1 VIHATWINGRIVPD
15 DPVDLPEG
23 CRLRVEV
30 EPELAESGMIG
41 ISEEDWPRSPEAI
54 AEWLDWYDSLE
65 PLVFTPEEEA
75 DLMQWRQKVK
85 EYTIANMHKG
95 IESPSG

>member
-1 VIHATWINGRIVPD
+1 MIHATWINGRIVPD

-30 EPELAESGMIG
+30 EPGPAESEAIG
-41 ISEEDWPRSPEAI
+41 ISEEEWARSPEAI
-54 AEWLDWYDSLE
+54 AAWLEWYDSLE

-75 DLMQWRQKVK
+75 DLARWRQEVK
-85 EYTIANMHKG
+85 DYTG
-95 IESPSG
+95 SPHETEFKAR

>member
-23 CRLRVEV
+23 CRLRVE
-30 EPELAESGMIG
+30 PELAESEAIG
-41 ISEEDWPRSPEAI
+41 ISEEEWDNSPEAI
-54 AEWLDWYDSLE
+54 SEWLEWYKSLE

-75 DLMQWRQKVK
+75 DLAQWRQKVK
-85 EYTIANMHKG
+85 EYTIAKMDKT
-95 IESPSG
+95 ITSLSG

>member
-30 EPELAESGMIG
+30 EPELAEPATIG
-41 ISEEDWPRSPEAI
+41 ISEEDWDNSPEAI
-54 AEWLDWYDSLE
+54 SEWLEWYKSLE
-65 PLVFTPEEEA
+65 PLVFTAEEEA
-75 DLMQWRQKVK
+75 DLARWRRKVK
-85 EYTIANMHKG
+85 EYTIANMDDG
-95 IESPSG
+95 IENLWE